1 MPRTMLVTSRIPP
14 GPVGGRELLSRLHRD
29 CLEALLGGD
38 LVVRELPVGTAPGWR
53 SGWRALHGFIDG
65 ITPEVVDEIVASA
78 RTGKVGRLFLNGSN
92 LGHLAWAA
100 KKHLPGVEVLTF
112 FHNVEARFFL
122 GSLKQRRNPRGLGVL
137 LANYMAERKAVRH
150 SDRLIVLSERDSRGL
165 ARLYGRGGTDILPMA
180 MEDKRDPQQDERGFA
195 DRGEY
200 VLFVGGAF
208 YANQTGIKWFVDH
221 VVPEIGMATYIV
233 GRGLDRMRG
242 RLERDGKVVVVGQ
255 VESLGEWYSNAKA
268 VVAPI
273 FDGSGMKTKVAE
285 ALMFGKMVVGTSEAF
300 SGYEE
305 VGGKAGLA
313 CDTKEEFVAALRH
326 IEAMPTRKFDPELRA
341 LYERFYSREA
351 AMARLGRI
359 LGSDR
364 ESRSVSL
371 KGRR

>member
-1 MPRTMLVTSRIPP
+1 MPKTMLVTSRIPP
-14 GPVGGRELLSRLHRD
+14 GPVGGRELLSRLHRE
-29 CLEALLGGD
+29 CLEELCGDD
-38 LVVRELPVGTAPGWR
+38 LVVRELAAGPGPGWR
-53 SGWRALHGFIDG
+53 SGWRALLGFIDG
-65 ITPEVVDEIVASA
+65 ISPQSVGDILGEA
-78 RTGKVGRLFLNGSN
+78 RSKKITRLFLNGSN
-92 LGHLAWAA
+92 LGHLAWVA
-100 KKHLPGVEVLTF
+100 KRHLPGVEVLTF

-122 GSLKQRRNPRGLGVL
+122 GSLKQRRNPFGLGVL
-137 LANYMAERKAVRH
+137 LANYVAERKAVRH

-165 ARLYGRGGTDILPMA
+165 ARLYGRAGTDILPMA
-180 MEDKRDPQQDERGFA
+180 MEDKRDPREDERGSA

-208 YANQTGIKWFVDH
+208 YANQTGIQWFVDH
-221 VVPEIGMATYIV
+221 VVPEIGMTTYVV

-242 RLERDGKVVVVGQ
+242 RLEREGKVVVVGQ
-255 VESLGEWYSNAKA
+255 VEGLGEWYSNAKA

-305 VGGKAGLA
+305 VAGKAGLA
-313 CDTKEEFVAALRH
+313 CDTREEFVAALRR
-326 IEAMPTRKFDPELRA
+326 IEAMPTRRFDPELRA
-341 LYERFYSREA
+341 LYERFYSRDA

-359 LGSDR
+359 LGSDE
-364 ESRSVSL
+364 ESQAASP